1 MHENKGNKNGA
12 YAKAPEHLSVNK
24 SGSNPEPQKSEE
36 DQIRESQNFPNGSQ
50 SSQQT
55 EETEEQE
62 RERLKLEHQVQ
73 ASKKA
78 SEFTPKPIK
87 WLWPGKIPSKKITI
101 LVGQPD
107 TGKSFLTCELAARIS
122 NGTNWP
128 DGHKCEQGE
137 VLMLTAEDDPEDT
150 VIPRLDK
157 FNANKKKIQ
166 ILSELPVYDPKKDK
180 TEWQKPSMQNME
192 ALGQEINL
200 VKPELITIDVMDAYL
215 DDIDGNSQVQM
226 RSKVYEPLK
235 KLAEKYECCI
245 MLLMHFNKKQGQ
257 SAKERISGSI
267 SHVGAARS
275 VWLLSKDEEYE
286 KRIKMLPVK
295 NNLSGAKEGQ
305 AFEFTKPQGS
315 EEDYTVLPDIEWENE
330 TISETA
336 EEVVQSEGA
345 QEKTTRERAKELI
358 LEQLDEQAKPAEEIY
373 QKGVEQDLSRN
384 MIYRAKRALNVE
396 AEKGSDKVWRWS
408 LPE

>member
-1 MHENKGNKNGA
+1 MPEYENNKIGANGQT
-12 YAKAPEHLSVNK
+12 AKAQHNSTAGSTPEL
-24 SGSNPEPQKSEE
+24 QKSEE
-36 DQIRESQNFPNGSQ
+36 DQIKDSQNFPNGSQ
-50 SSQQT
+50 SSQET
-55 EETEEQE
+55 EETKEQE
-62 RERLKLEHQVQ
+62 KKRLKLQHELQ
-73 ASKKA
+73 ASVKA
-78 SEFTPKPIK
+78 SQFTPKPIK

-157 FNANKKKIQ
+157 FNANKGKIQ
-166 ILSELPVYDPKKDK
+166 ILSELPVYNPKKDD
-180 TEWQKPSMQNME
+180 TEWQKPSMQNLE
-192 ALGQEINL
+192 ALVQEIKL
-200 VKPELITIDVMDAYL
+200 VQPELITIDVMDAYL

-235 KLAEKYECCI
+235 KLAEKYQCCI

-275 VWLLSKDEEYE
+275 VWLLSKDEEDE

-336 EEVVQSEGA
+336 EEVVQSEGV

-358 LEQLDEQAKPAEEIY
+358 LEELDEHAKPAEEIY

-384 MIYRAKRALNVE
+384 MIYRAKKALDVK
-396 AEKGSDKVWRWS
+396 AEKGSDMVWRWN